1 MNRILWAGL
10 LVMAA
15 AVLFYLGFLLTTFLR
30 PMLTGVA
37 IIGALLFIGGIAIE
51 IVQRNRAKEVSRSVG

>member
-37 IIGALLFIGGIAIE
+37 IIGALLFIGGLAIE
-51 IVQRNRAKEVSRSVG
+51 FVQRNRAKEVSGSVG